1 MDRKHP
7 TDQTTIT
14 FVRDCP
20 NEAAEELA
28 KLRALKAWL
37 IRTLEMGHRQLEKP
51 MPEGLEIG
59 DLMGEYAER
68 SGVGR
73 GTISAALAELKK

>member
-1 MDRKHP
+1 MA
-7 TDQTTIT
+7 DQTTIT
-14 FVRDCP
+14 FVLDNP